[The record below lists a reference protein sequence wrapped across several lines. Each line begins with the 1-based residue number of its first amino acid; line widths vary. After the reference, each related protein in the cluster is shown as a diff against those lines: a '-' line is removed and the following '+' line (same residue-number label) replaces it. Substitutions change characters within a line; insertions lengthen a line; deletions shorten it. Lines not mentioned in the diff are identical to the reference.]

1 MKGKGL
7 IALTPILVFLG
18 VYLVTSILI
27 KDFYKVPVA
36 SAFLLAS
43 VYAVLIS
50 KGRLR
55 QRLDTF
61 SEGAGNPRILL
72 MVWIFILAGAFAQT
86 AKDIGAIDATVNL
99 TLRVIPGSMLFA
111 GLFFTACFISMS
123 VGTSVGTIVALVP
136 IATGIAQEAGFSEAF
151 MAAIIVGGAFFG
163 DNLSFISDTTIAATK
178 ALDCAMK
185 DKFKANIRI
194 VAPAVLLVFAIYV
207 VKGLGVSVD
216 VTPEAAD
223 SLKLVP
229 YLLVLVLAFAGMDVM
244 LILSLGLGV
253 NLLIG
258 LVTGS
263 LGWDDWLSS
272 VGEGIG
278 GMGSLIIVTLLAGGM
293 MALIRAGG
301 GLDWLVGALTRRL
314 AASPAAASSAAV
326 SPAAVSSASH
336 AASSPAASSSASHA
350 ASSPAAVSPAA
361 VSPAAV
367 SSASHAAS
375 SPAAVSSPE
384 SVAAASAPLLSET
397 ASAAPA
403 PSPVAAASPAAAAA
417 PAIAGSDRQSRR
429 QRRGAELSIA
439 ALVSLANLCTANNTI
454 AIITVGGIAK
464 DISDR
469 FGLDRKRVASI
480 LDTFSCFVQGLI
492 PYGAQL
498 LMASGL
504 AGIGAA
510 AIIRY
515 LYYPFALGLVA
526 LAAIFIPASFR
537 SRK

>member
-1 MKGKGL
+1 MKKRGL

-18 VYLVTSILI
+18 VYLLTSILI

-43 VYAVLIS
+43 VYAVVIS
-50 KGRLR
+50 KGPLR
-55 QRLDTF
+55 KRIDLF

-86 AKDIGAIDATVNL
+86 AQDIGAIDATVNL

-178 ALDCAMK
+178 ALDCEMR

-207 VKGLGVSVD
+207 LKGLGVSVD
-216 VTPEAAD
+216 VTPGAAEP
-223 SLKLVP
+223 LKLLP
-229 YLLVLVLAFAGMDVM
+229 YLLVLVLALAGMDVL
-244 LILSLGLGV
+244 LILSIGIGV

-263 LGWDDWLSS
+263 LGWTDWLAS

-278 GMGSLIIVTLLAGGM
+278 GMGSLIIVTVLAGGM
-293 MALIRAGG
+293 MALIRSGG

-314 AASPAAASSAAV
+314 S
-326 SPAAVSSASH
+326 
-336 AASSPAASSSASHA
+336 
-350 ASSPAAVSPAA
+350 
-361 VSPAAV
+361 
-367 SSASHAAS
+367 
-375 SPAAVSSPE
+375 
-384 SVAAASAPLLSET
+384 
-397 ASAAPA
+397 
-403 PSPVAAASPAAAAA
+403 AAA
-417 PAIAGSDRQSRR
+417 PSALSSITPSATHPSTLSDRQSRR
-429 QRRGAELSIA
+429 NRRGAELSIA

-464 DISDR
+464 DIADR
-469 FGLDRKRVASI
+469 FGLERRRVASI

-504 AGIGAA
+504 AGVGAA

-526 LAAIFIPASFR
+526 LAAILLPSAPLR
-537 SRK
+537 SPSSLSS